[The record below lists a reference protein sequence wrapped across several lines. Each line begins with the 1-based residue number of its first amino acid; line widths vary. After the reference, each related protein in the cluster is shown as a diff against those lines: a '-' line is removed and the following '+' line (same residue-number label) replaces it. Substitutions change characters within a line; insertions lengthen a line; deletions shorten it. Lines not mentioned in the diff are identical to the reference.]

1 MAPNL
6 DGSDPLVFLG
16 ALALLIGLGFVGNLI
31 FSKLRFNDTLILIGV
46 GVVAG
51 PVTGL
56 ISPDSLAGV
65 SSIVGPLALILI
77 LFDGGLALK
86 VQELMHGLGSAAA
99 LGFIGF
105 TLTFLVVGGVTAFAL
120 DIPIMS
126 GLLLGA
132 ILGGTSALVVLPC
145 LEHMDVKKKTGTTLG
160 LESAL
165 TDVLVVVVSFTLIS
179 IVAAQTVTT
188 EAVSN
193 VTAASP
199 AINDYAQGI
208 AGRLLAAFALGILLG
223 VIGGFLWLALYPRVR
238 DKPFG
243 YMLTLGFMFF
253 LYVST
258 EWVLGGLEVSGGGP
272 LAVLSFGVVLGNY
285 DAIERFA
292 KRVGEGFGTGMK
304 KFQGEISFLVR
315 TFFFVYLGILVE
327 PELLADVKIIGIGIL
342 VFVAMLAARYLAVMA
357 TTRKLR
363 LEGDDL
369 VLWIMGPRG
378 LAAAVLAAE
387 PARQGVPGTESFVA
401 LAFMALVLSNLFST
415 VGTLLMENKGAP
427 PPDKPAVAPAKPAP
441 KAPTKPATKAP
452 PRRTARSTTETG
464 LESFGR
470 KPAK

>member
-145 LEHMDVKKKTGTTLG
+145 LEHMDVKKKTGCLLYT
-160 LESAL
+160 
-165 TDVLVVVVSFTLIS
+165 
-179 IVAAQTVTT
+179 
-188 EAVSN
+188 
-193 VTAASP
+193 SP
-199 AINDYAQGI
+199 S
-208 AGRLLAAFALGILLG
+208 
-223 VIGGFLWLALYPRVR
+223 PR
-238 DKPFG
+238 D
-243 YMLTLGFMFF
+243 
-253 LYVST
+253 
-258 EWVLGGLEVSGGGP
+258 
-272 LAVLSFGVVLGNY
+272 
-285 DAIERFA
+285 
-292 KRVGEGFGTGMK
+292 
-304 KFQGEISFLVR
+304 
-315 TFFFVYLGILVE
+315 
-327 PELLADVKIIGIGIL
+327 
-342 VFVAMLAARYLAVMA
+342 
-357 TTRKLR
+357 
-363 LEGDDL
+363 
-369 VLWIMGPRG
+369 
-378 LAAAVLAAE
+378 
-387 PARQGVPGTESFVA
+387 
-401 LAFMALVLSNLFST
+401 
-415 VGTLLMENKGAP
+415 
-427 PPDKPAVAPAKPAP
+427 
-441 KAPTKPATKAP
+441 
-452 PRRTARSTTETG
+452 
-464 LESFGR
+464 
-470 KPAK
+470 